1 MPERVGADED
11 ADEDDGDDDD
21 PQRFLHSVFHH
32 TPALPLLQSA

>member
-1 MPERVGADED
+1 MPERVG
-11 ADEDDGDDDD
+11 DDGDSDVYDDDDDD